1 MEVILGTILL
11 GFAVL
16 VTALVVSLH
25 YHRKYSPILRQMSEQ
40 LAINTPKKTA
50 DDVNTTEDADNAI
63 TTEDADNAD
72 TAEDAD
78 NANTTED
85 ADEKLFRQVTDAI
98 RKDQLYTVPKFG
110 RTELVVRFRVTSN
123 RISTAFSKAG
133 TSVPEF
139 IRECRLEHALNLM
152 TERPD
157 MPLVEIATA
166 SGFVHASTFTVDFKN
181 KYGVSPM
188 KYREENLK
196 DKQKQNTVVQD
207 THTG

>member
-16 VTALVVSLH
+16 VTALVVRLH
-25 YHRKYSPILRQMSEQ
+25 DHRKYSPILRQMSEQ

-50 DDVNTTEDADNAI
+50 DD
-63 TTEDADNAD
+63 
-72 TAEDAD
+72 
-78 NANTTED
+78 ANTTED

-110 RTELVVRFRVTSN
+110 RTELVVRFRVNSN

-207 THTG
+207 THAGQNKF

>member
-1 MEVILGTILL
+1 MEVLLGTILL

-50 DDVNTTEDADNAI
+50 DDANTTEDAGD
-63 TTEDADNAD
+63 
-72 TAEDAD
+72 
-78 NANTTED
+78 ANTTED

-110 RTELVVRFRVTSN
+110 RTELVVRFRVNSN
-123 RISTAFSKAG
+123 RISAAFSKAG

-207 THTG
+207 THAGQNKF

>member
-50 DDVNTTEDADNAI
+50 DDANTTEDADDANTTEDADNAN
-63 TTEDADNAD
+63 TTEDADD
-72 TAEDAD
+72 
-78 NANTTED
+78 ANTTED

-123 RISTAFSKAG
+123 RISAAFSKAG

-207 THTG
+207 THAG

>member
-16 VTALVVSLH
+16 ATALVVSLH

-50 DDVNTTEDADNAI
+50 DDANTTEDAD
-63 TTEDADNAD
+63 D
-72 TAEDAD
+72 
-78 NANTTED
+78 ANTTED

-110 RTELVVRFRVTSN
+110 RTELVVRFRVNSN

-207 THTG
+207 THAGQNKF

>member
-50 DDVNTTEDADNAI
+50 DDANTTEDAD
-63 TTEDADNAD
+63 D
-72 TAEDAD
+72 
-78 NANTTED
+78 ANTAED

-110 RTELVVRFRVTSN
+110 RTELVVRFHVNSN

-207 THTG
+207 THAGQNKF

>member
-1 MEVILGTILL
+1 MEVLLGTILL

-50 DDVNTTEDADNAI
+50 DDANTTEDAD
-63 TTEDADNAD
+63 D
-72 TAEDAD
+72 
-78 NANTTED
+78 ANTTED

-110 RTELVVRFRVTSN
+110 RTELVVRFRVNSN

-207 THTG
+207 THAGQNKF

>member
-1 MEVILGTILL
+1 MEVLLGTILL

-40 LAINTPKKTA
+40 LAINTTKKTA
-50 DDVNTTEDADNAI
+50 DDANTTEDAD
-63 TTEDADNAD
+63 D
-72 TAEDAD
+72 
-78 NANTTED
+78 ANTTED

-110 RTELVVRFRVTSN
+110 RTELVVRFRVNSN
-123 RISTAFSKAG
+123 RISAAFSKAG

-207 THTG
+207 THAGQNKF

>member
-40 LAINTPKKTA
+40 LAINTPNKTT
-50 DDVNTTEDADNAI
+50 DDANTTEDAD
-63 TTEDADNAD
+63 D
-72 TAEDAD
+72 
-78 NANTTED
+78 ANTTED

-110 RTELVVRFRVTSN
+110 RTELVVRFRVNSN

-207 THTG
+207 THAGQNKF

>member
-1 MEVILGTILL
+1 MEVLLGTILL

-40 LAINTPKKTA
+40 LAINTPNKTT
-50 DDVNTTEDADNAI
+50 DDANTTEDAD
-63 TTEDADNAD
+63 D
-72 TAEDAD
+72 
-78 NANTTED
+78 ANTTED

-110 RTELVVRFRVTSN
+110 RTELVVRFHVNSN
-123 RISTAFSKAG
+123 RISAAFSKAG

-196 DKQKQNTVVQD
+196 DKQKQNYNNN
-207 THTG
+207 

>member
-50 DDVNTTEDADNAI
+50 DDVNTTEDADNA
-63 TTEDADNAD
+63 
-72 TAEDAD
+72 
-78 NANTTED
+78 NTTED

-110 RTELVVRFRVTSN
+110 RTELVVRFRVNSN

-207 THTG
+207 THAG

>member
-40 LAINTPKKTA
+40 LAINTPNKTA
-50 DDVNTTEDADNAI
+50 DDAN
-63 TTEDADNAD
+63 

-110 RTELVVRFRVTSN
+110 RTELVVRFRVNSN

-207 THTG
+207 THAGQNKF

>member
-1 MEVILGTILL
+1 MEVLLGTILL

-50 DDVNTTEDADNAI
+50 DDANTTEDAD
-63 TTEDADNAD
+63 DANI
-72 TAEDAD
+72 
-78 NANTTED
+78 TED

-110 RTELVVRFRVTSN
+110 RTELVVRFRVNSN

-207 THTG
+207 THAGQNKF

>member
-1 MEVILGTILL
+1 MEVLLGTILL

-50 DDVNTTEDADNAI
+50 DDANTTEDAD
-63 TTEDADNAD
+63 D
-72 TAEDAD
+72 
-78 NANTTED
+78 ANTTED

-110 RTELVVRFRVTSN
+110 RTELVVRFRVNSN
-123 RISTAFSKAG
+123 RISAAFSKAG

-207 THTG
+207 THAGQNKF

>member
-1 MEVILGTILL
+1 MEVLLGTILL

-25 YHRKYSPILRQMSEQ
+25 YHRKYTPILRQMSER
-40 LAINTPKKTA
+40 LYDNNEIGTA
-50 DDVNTTEDADNAI
+50 KETKSFEDV
-63 TTEDADNAD
+63 
-72 TAEDAD
+72 
-78 NANTTED
+78 
-85 ADEKLFRQVTDAI
+85 DEKLFRQLTETI
-98 RKDQLYTVPKFG
+98 RNEQLYTVPKFG
-110 RTELVVRFRVTSN
+110 RTELVVRFHVNSN
-123 RISTAFSKAG
+123 RISAAFSKAG

-196 DKQKQNTVVQD
+196 DKQKQNYNNN
-207 THTG
+207 

>member
-50 DDVNTTEDADNAI
+50 DDANTTEDADNAI

-207 THTG
+207 THAG

>member
-1 MEVILGTILL
+1 MEVLLGTILL

-50 DDVNTTEDADNAI
+50 DDANTTEDAD
-63 TTEDADNAD
+63 DANI
-72 TAEDAD
+72 
-78 NANTTED
+78 TED

-110 RTELVVRFRVTSN
+110 RTELVVRFRVNSN
-123 RISTAFSKAG
+123 RISAAFSKAG

-207 THTG
+207 THAGQNKF

>member
-1 MEVILGTILL
+1 MEVLLGTILL

-50 DDVNTTEDADNAI
+50 DDANTTEDAD
-63 TTEDADNAD
+63 D
-72 TAEDAD
+72 
-78 NANTTED
+78 ANTTED

-110 RTELVVRFRVTSN
+110 RTELVVRFRVNSN
-123 RISTAFSKAG
+123 RISAAFSKAG

-207 THTG
+207 THARQNKF

>member
-50 DDVNTTEDADNAI
+50 DDANTTEDAD
-63 TTEDADNAD
+63 D
-72 TAEDAD
+72 
-78 NANTTED
+78 ANTTED

-110 RTELVVRFRVTSN
+110 RTELVVRFRVNSN

-196 DKQKQNTVVQD
+196 DKQKQNYNNN
-207 THTG
+207 

>member
-50 DDVNTTEDADNAI
+50 DDANTTEDAD
-63 TTEDADNAD
+63 D
-72 TAEDAD
+72 
-78 NANTTED
+78 ANTTED

-110 RTELVVRFRVTSN
+110 RTELVVRFRVNSN

-207 THTG
+207 THAGQNKF

>member
-1 MEVILGTILL
+1 MEVLLGTILL

-50 DDVNTTEDADNAI
+50 DDANTTEDAD
-63 TTEDADNAD
+63 D
-72 TAEDAD
+72 
-78 NANTTED
+78 ANTTED

-110 RTELVVRFRVTSN
+110 RTELVVRFHVNSN
-123 RISTAFSKAG
+123 RISAAFSKAG

-207 THTG
+207 THAGQNKF